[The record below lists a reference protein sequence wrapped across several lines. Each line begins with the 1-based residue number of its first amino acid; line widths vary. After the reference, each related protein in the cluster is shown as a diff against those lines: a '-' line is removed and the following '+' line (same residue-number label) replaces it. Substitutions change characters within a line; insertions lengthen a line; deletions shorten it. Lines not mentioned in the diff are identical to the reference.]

1 MKKKILLTGLVT
13 MFAFIVTIGTTYA
26 WFTIGNTSSI
36 NEVELNVST
45 DVSLLIMM
53 DDGYNMVDDATL
65 LTNANNTYYVTELTN
80 AQIQTQYAFQ
90 HVDLQPITS
99 EDGINME
106 MRNGSTASYQDLP
119 GGTGVYIEFKV
130 WLLSQDKSVSV
141 GVKDL
146 SISANSGDA
155 LKDNVVDGVRLGI
168 ETDDTGANIF
178 GPDMD
183 YDFAY
188 TIGQNGYDDTPGSTE
203 NVIDPIVEAAL
214 VDLHGLYYLSS
225 GTETA
230 NENETTLLDTTEVL
244 QLTADIPELVTIRIW
259 AEGWDADINNNVLN
273 SVFNIEF
280 GFIVRQTL

>member
-1 MKKKILLTGLVT
+1 MKKKILLTGIVT
-13 MFAFIVTIGTTYA
+13 IFAFIVTIGTTYA
-26 WFTIGNTSSI
+26 WFTLGNSSSVS
-36 NEVELNVST
+36 EVELNVST

-53 DDGYNMVDDATL
+53 DDGYNMVDDETL
-65 LTNANNTYYVTELTN
+65 LKNANNTYYVTELTN

-90 HVDLQPITS
+90 HVNLQPITT

-106 MRNGSTASYQDLP
+106 MRNGTTASFQDLP

-130 WLLSQDKSVSV
+130 WLLSQDKSVSI

-146 SISANSGDA
+146 SIAANSGDT
-155 LKDNVVDGVRLGI
+155 LKDNVVDGIRLGI
-168 ETDDTGANIF
+168 ETSDTGANIF

-188 TIGQNGYDDTPGSTE
+188 TPGQNGYDDTPGSTE
-203 NVIDPIVEAAL
+203 NVIDPTVESTL
-214 VDLHGLYYLSS
+214 VALHGLYYLST

-230 NENETTLLDTTEVL
+230 NENETTLLDTTEVM

-259 AEGWDADINNNVLN
+259 AEGWDFDINNNVLN
-273 SVFNIEF
+273 AVFDVEF